1 MKNIMNCQ
9 VFRSNKKDETYL
21 FLATRQSFDELPDD
35 LRVMFGEPV
44 FVMDLEISRE
54 SKLARAE
61 TKNVLESLDRL
72 GYFLQLPPK
81 IPIEEVISKRF
92 S

>member
-1 MKNIMNCQ
+1 MNCQ
-9 VFRSNKKDETYL
+9 VFRSEKKDETYL
-21 FLATRQSFDELPDD
+21 FLATHQSIDD
-35 LRVMFGEPV
+35 LPEELRAMFGEPAW
-44 FVMDLEISRE
+44 VMNLELSPK

-61 TKNVLESLDRL
+61 AKSVLESLRER

-81 IPIEEVISKRF
+81 LPVEEEISKRF

>member
-1 MKNIMNCQ
+1 MNCQ

-21 FLATRQSFDELPDD
+21 FLATQQSFDELPDD
-35 LRVMFGEPV
+35 LRVMFGEPA
-44 FVMDLEISRE
+44 FIMDLEISLE

-61 TKNVLESLDRL
+61 TNNVLESLNEH
-72 GYFLQLPPK
+72 GYYLQLPPK
-81 IPIEEVISKRF
+81 IPVEEEISNRF

>member
-1 MKNIMNCQ
+1 MNCQ

-21 FLATRQSFDELPDD
+21 FLATQQSFDDLPDD

-44 FVMDLEISRE
+44 FVMDLEISPE
-54 SKLARAE
+54 SKLARVE
-61 TKNVLESLDRL
+61 TKNVLRSLVRL

-81 IPIEEVISKRF
+81 IPVEHEISKRF